1 MKPFLRQAAEKFLA
15 EGNVS
20 GKCFIFPNRRSLVFF
35 RKHLAAALSEAF
47 SSAAERGM
55 CGASGSDPDS
65 GPCSGSDPALG
76 PGQEA
81 PVPII
86 APEMLT
92 VNDFFYKVY
101 DVPVTDRV
109 ILLLELYECY
119 KTLNGK
125 AEPLDEFIFWGDV
138 ILGDFNDVD
147 KYLVDPKQIFT
158 NVSDYKAMQDTFS
171 YLSGRQRQAIEGFVS
186 HFNDRSGRLTVRLD
200 SDNPNV
206 KERFLMIWNILYPL
220 YTSFRSRLKE
230 KNEAYE
236 GMVYRDIAELIS
248 GNGAEDFAER
258 LRTVFP
264 RSEKYVFVG
273 LNALNECEKTLL
285 RRMRDRGMAEF
296 CWDYSGKMIRDR
308 RNRSSLF
315 MEENVREFPQKY
327 EWDEGGLGIP
337 HIRIMS
343 VPSSVGQVKQIPQIL
358 SSAMSEEGVTPDD
371 CAVVLPDETLLMPLL
386 NTIPPDIRDI
396 NVTMGY
402 PMAGSAFHTF
412 MNAVTA
418 VQMYIRPSRSSSGQN
433 DELFYYKPVWTL
445 FSDAIFRKVMTADD
459 REAVRKIKSEVRTYI
474 PRKDLSGTPLLD
486 LLFAPVLHDLRL
498 PDGAQVDALAGHQL
512 KVAAFVASALAEDVD
527 MAVEVTFAKEYWKN
541 VSRLRTISLQVK
553 PMTYMRIL
561 EQLLAG
567 VSVPFNGEPLKGL
580 QIMGPL
586 ETRALDFRNLVILS
600 ANEGI
605 FPRRNVSSS
614 FIPPELRR
622 GFGLPSYEFQDAVW
636 AYYFYRMI
644 SRAENV
650 WMLYDSRAEGMKS
663 GEESRYIRQLE
674 YHFRL
679 PVERYIAS
687 SPVKAGSVAMEIEK
701 TADDVRHIKDGA
713 LSATALQ
720 NYLMCPARFY
730 YQSVL
735 GLSAETEVSE
745 SMDAAMIGK
754 VYHGV
759 MQRLYSGRTAVGL
772 DYLES
777 LAESVSEIKS
787 MVWELMLEELHSPEV
802 AGRNLVIGDVI
813 VKYVL
818 KTIERDK
825 EQLEARGSGEFEI
838 LGLEKR
844 LECEFGG
851 FRFKGYIDRM
861 DSFAPD
867 EVRVVDYKTGK
878 VHQEDMQITEADGTK
893 AVDKLFG
900 DGPFA
905 DKPKIALQ
913 LFIYDLLLEKN
924 GLSHGRRVIDSVY
937 STAQLFIGPPAQA
950 EVGRSFY
957 NAMSE
962 HLAVLLDDISDI
974 SKPFSRIEDLSVCQ
988 YCDFKAICGR

>member
-15 EGNVS
+15 EGDVS

-47 SSAAERGM
+47 SSAAEGGM
-55 CGASGSDPDS
+55 SGDSVSGPVS
-65 GPCSGSDPALG
+65 GPCSGSGLGTG
-76 PGQEA
+76 PGV

-109 ILLLELYECY
+109 TLLLELYECY
-119 KTLNGK
+119 KALNGK

-158 NVSDYKAMQDTFS
+158 NVSDYKEMQDTFS
-171 YLSGRQRQAIEGFVS
+171 YLSERQRQAIEGFVS
-186 HFNDRSGRLTVRLD
+186 HFNDRSGRLTVHLD

-230 KNEAYE
+230 KDEAYE

-258 LRTVFP
+258 LRAVFP

-273 LNALNECEKTLL
+273 LNALNECEKTVL

-327 EWDEGGLGIP
+327 EWDEDGLGIP

-358 SSAMSEEGVTPDD
+358 SSAMAEEGVAPDD

-386 NTIPPDIRDI
+386 NTIPPDITDI

-418 VQMYIRPSRSSSGQN
+418 VQMYIRPSRSSSGQS

-445 FSDAIFRKVMTADD
+445 FSDAIFRKIMTADD

-474 PRKDLSGTPLLD
+474 SRKDLSGTPLLD
-486 LLFAPVLHDLRL
+486 LLFTPVLHDLNV

-527 MAVEVTFAKEYWKN
+527 MSVEVTFAKEYWMN
-541 VSRLRTISLQVK
+541 VSRLRAISLHVK

-586 ETRALDFRNLVILS
+586 ETRALDFKNLVILS

-650 WMLYDSRAEGMKS
+650 WMLYDSRTEGMKS

-679 PVERYIAS
+679 PVERCIAS

-701 TADDVRHIKDGA
+701 TADDVRRIKDGV

-720 NYLMCPARFY
+720 NYLMCPAKFY

-759 MQRLYSGRTAVGL
+759 MQRLYSGRTTVGL

-777 LAESVSEIKS
+777 LAGSMSEIKS
-787 MVWELMLEELHSPEV
+787 MVWDLMLEELHSPEV
-802 AGRNLVIGDVI
+802 SGRNLVIGDVI

-861 DSFAPD
+861 DSFAPG
-867 EVRVVDYKTGK
+867 EIRVVDYKTGK

-937 STAQLFIGPPAQA
+937 STAQLFSGPPAQA
-950 EVGRSFY
+950 EVGKSFY
-957 NAMSE
+957 DAMSG
-962 HLAVLLDDISDI
+962 HLAGLLDEISDI
-974 SKPFSRIEDLSVCQ
+974 SKPFSRTEDLSVCQ